1 MIHPH
6 KASRTPRKNPVTL
19 HHGSLPPRIRPTACA
34 RVRSASGGG
43 AFDVIVEAFDDVA
56 GARFFEVGGFVAKDL
71 IFESGLGGGEV
82 RRRTCQGDL
91 AGVAWY
97 HILV

>member
-6 KASRTPRKNPVTL
+6 KASRTPRKNPITL
-19 HHGSLPPRIRPTACA
+19 HHLSLPPRIRPTACA

-71 IFESGLGGGEV
+71 IFESGLGGERSEEV
-82 RRRTCQGDL
+82 IVRDL

-97 HILV
+97 HVLV